1 MTKYIVHTFVFVTD
15 IGIIND
21 LNGDTFVQIFGLGKR
36 YQASFGF
43 VIDDTGSMGDE
54 IEEVRKACIDII
66 TNVFGTP
73 NAPSNYILVTFNDP
87 GSCNKIYEQ
96 LNSKNI
102 NT

>member
-1 MTKYIVHTFVFVTD
+1 MYNEVIYMTKYIVHKLVCVTD

-21 LNGDTFVQIFGLGKR
+21 MNADTFVQIFGLVKR
-36 YQASFGF
+36 HQASFGF

-87 GSCNKIYEQ
+87 GSCFNIYD
-96 LNSKNI
+96 
-102 NT
+102 